1 MMELIPAIDLKDGR
15 VVRLLKGDFDARTD
29 YDLSPADLYE
39 RYATAG
45 ARRIHVVDLDGARD
59 GAAGNR
65 AVVAALAA
73 RGRLKL
79 QSGGGIRDHASLR
92 SLLEAGV
99 ERAVVGS
106 VAVQDPDTVL
116 GWLAEFG
123 ADRIVLAL
131 DVRVDDGGVP
141 RLAINGWRSQSAV
154 SLWDAVQRFAAAGLA
169 HVLCTDIDRDGALS
183 GPNTTLYREAVER
196 FPGIGWQASGGVASA
211 ADLGA
216 LAASGVAATV
226 SGKALIEGRIDN
238 EELRPFLPAA

>member
-29 YDLSPADLYE
+29 YDLSPADLYD
-39 RYATAG
+39 RYAAAG

-73 RGRLKL
+73 RGGPRL
-79 QSGGGIRDHASLR
+79 QSGGGLRDHASLR
-92 SLLEAGV
+92 SLFEAGV

-106 VAVQDPDTVL
+106 IAVQDPDTVVD
-116 GWLAEFG
+116 WLREFG
-123 ADRIVLAL
+123 AGRIVLAL
-131 DVRVDDGGVP
+131 DVRLDDAGTP
-141 RLAINGWRSQSAV
+141 RLATHGWRSQSAV
-154 SLWDAVQRFAAAGLA
+154 SLWDAVEHFAAAGLA

-183 GPNTTLYREAVER
+183 GPNTALYREAVER
-196 FPGIGWQASGGVASA
+196 FPGIAWQASGGVANA
-211 ADLGA
+211 GDLAA

-226 SGKALIEGRIDN
+226 SGKALIEGRICH
-238 EELRPFLPAA
+238 EELKPFLPAA